1 MKCEGNLIMKTFGEM
16 GMVLAS
22 RKAARTT
29 DMYIFD
35 NGENPMGCGFA
46 WVVVK
51 GARGKK
57 AELLK
62 EFGFKKRYDGPGL
75 SNWNPSGNMTQDMDA
90 KYAGAQVYAEQL
102 REMGIDATAYCRLD

>member
-1 MKCEGNLIMKTFGEM
+1 MKTFGTM
-16 GMVLAS
+16 GLILAS

-29 DMYIFD
+29 DMYLFE

-51 GARGKK
+51 GVRGNK
-57 AELLK
+57 AQMLK
-62 EFGFKKRYDGPGL
+62 DAGFKKRYDGPGL
-75 SNWNPSGNMTQDMDA
+75 SLWNPSENMTQDMDA
-90 KYAGAQVYAEQL
+90 KYAGAQAYAEAL

>member
-1 MKCEGNLIMKTFGEM
+1 MTIVKTSKTFGEI
-16 GMVLAS
+16 GMVLAG

-29 DMYIFD
+29 EDYILD
-35 NGENPMGCGFA
+35 NGENPFGCGFA

-75 SNWNPSGNMTQDMDA
+75 SNWNPSNNYTQDMDA
-90 KYAGAQVYAEQL
+90 KYAGALIYAEEL
-102 REMGIDATAYCRLD
+102 RQMGLDAVAYCRLD